1 MGHIGA
7 KRAYDTLMRSTGHNV
22 PIEKISYPQFCSVVE
37 DDIIFKKTRTHQ
49 RKHRNK
55 RYAGN
60 RDTAISNDKV
70 PWHTIHMD
78 IKMMDKKS
86 RFGAKYA
93 LLLTDEAT
101 GAKIPLFLVSKT
113 SEELVEELERF
124 IDDLPQH
131 IKLGILK
138 VQTKQ
143 LFRADNGGE
152 QKSSRMRA
160 FLRKHEARIRYT
172 DPHNS
177 ASNGRAERSIGVID
191 GSARAI
197 KMSADMKKTDWDHRW
212 TVRLVLRNGLY
223 YRQNIINKIKSQPSQ
238 PL

>member
-1 MGHIGA
+1 MH
-7 KRAYDTLMRSTGHNV
+7 S
-22 PIEKISYPQFCSVVE
+22 
-37 DDIIFKKTRTHQ
+37 RTKQ
-49 RKHRNK
+49 
-55 RYAGN
+55 
-60 RDTAISNDKV
+60 
-70 PWHTIHMD
+70 
-78 IKMMDKKS
+78 S
-86 RFGAKYA
+86 RFGAKYV

-101 GAKIPLFLVSKT
+101 GTKTPLFLVSKT
-113 SEELVEELERF
+113 SEELVEELEIF

-160 FLRKHEARIRYT
+160 FLRKHGARIRYT

-197 KMSADMKKTDWDHRW
+197 KMSADMHVKDWDTCFATACTIDQILSTRSNPK
-212 TVRLVLRNGLY
+212 RASPFEVLYGKKP
-223 YRQNIINKIKSQPSQ
+223 NINWLRRVGSKAFGRA
-238 PL
+238 